1 MTSARD
7 ELETRAPRIGP
18 DSPAV
23 TGPRRTDALRGRF
36 SLVARL
42 RPAGRNRHREAEPGE
57 GLPAVEA
64 AFASREIRLI
74 THQVPGAAS
83 NTWYAVALPSGLGG
97 ATRAAVGS
105 TRLEAAQNLLRE
117 MTAVS

>member
-1 MTSARD
+1 M
-7 ELETRAPRIGP
+7 
-18 DSPAV
+18 
-23 TGPRRTDALRGRF
+23 
-36 SLVARL
+36 
-42 RPAGRNRHREAEPGE
+42 
-57 GLPAVEA
+57 
-64 AFASREIRLI
+64 RLI

-83 NTWYAVALPSGLGG
+83 NTWYAVALPSGQGG